1 MRLMARIARHAG
13 GVVDGSDLRKSL
25 GLGDVRFV
33 TADAQYRRV
42 EFGGCHRSRIIDMFR
57 QRSVACLAVDMRMF
71 TALLFFQDIG
81 MTVFASLM
89 AGEVHRTG
97 CHLGHGISAV
107 VSILSETLRH
117 KKRTYPQ
124 ERQADDD
131 GNNSHSKKMPS
142 VFEHI
147 HKVCFA

>member
-1 MRLMARIARHAG
+1 MARIARQAG
-13 GVVDGSDLRKSL
+13 GVVDGCDLRKSL
-25 GLGDVRFV
+25 RLGDVRFV

-42 EFGGCHRSRIIDMFR
+42 EFSGGHRPWIIDMFR
-57 QRSVACLAVDMRMF
+57 QRSVARLAIDVHMF
-71 TALLFFQDIG
+71 TALLFFQDVS

-89 AGEVHRTG
+89 TGEVHRTG
-97 CHLGHGISAV
+97 SHLGHGISAV

-117 KKRTYPQ
+117 KKRAYPQ